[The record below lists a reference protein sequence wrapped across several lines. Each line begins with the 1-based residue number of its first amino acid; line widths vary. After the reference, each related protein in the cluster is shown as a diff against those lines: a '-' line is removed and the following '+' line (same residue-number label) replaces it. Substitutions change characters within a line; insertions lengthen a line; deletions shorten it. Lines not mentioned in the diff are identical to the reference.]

1 MKFSDDAN
9 LQNVFFKFL
18 FHIKKLRVATF
29 TISFA
34 IPISYNFFKIFF
46 TLLTSRRK
54 KKKKIKVVWSNL
66 KKENYFKETK
76 NCANTYISNFMYI
89 VRRILF
95 WTSISKSGPLKSRKR
110 EARTTSF
117 RVLYFAYMYIL
128 TINRFLLEPRK
139 IEIFA
144 GDAIST
150 NDSFALCVYDRREN
164 AFHDWTAYST
174 GSNCNCTC
182 EHERKRGWQLAWF
195 HCLRLR
201 MRQNVTTRGS
211 LFLLLFVPWFIVAV
225 FIRDKIAMLL
235 KLVPLFSKHC

>member
-9 LQNVFFKFL
+9 LQKVFLKFL
-18 FHIKKLRVATF
+18 FHMKKLQDTTF

-34 IPISYNFFKIFF
+34 ISISYNFFKIFF
-46 TLLTSRRK
+46 TLLTSQRK
-54 KKKKIKVVWSNL
+54 KEKSKGL
-66 KKENYFKETK
+66 KKENYSVLKK
-76 NCANTYISNFMYI
+76 LKIVPISNVMYI

-128 TINRFLLEPRK
+128 TVNRFLLEPRK

-174 GSNCNCTC
+174 GSNCNCTY

-235 KLVPLFSKHC
+235 KLVSMFSKHC